1 MGTRFKYLETKPFL
15 EGLEECGHIWNFSD
29 ISLARMFYDD
39 LKDISTS
46 TFVLFGKEKGK
57 FKVTDQFPLRNIKK
71 RYLGNSDLGEES
83 IIEILPDEYT
93 SVDAEEFQ
101 IVSAYDTIMA
111 KFVMPVSQ
119 YKERLYLKQEL
130 IDLRA
135 SPIGVGLTIEER
147 RRHHVWQ
154 ALFNNKKRDLEDFI
168 EFVNLQE
175 SQARSMPIFLEY
187 AGKYTAVA
195 WQSCS
200 FRRHFCAIG
209 NEGFDIEKRFLLDII
224 EEKALAQ
231 GKS

>member
-1 MGTRFKYLETKPFL
+1 MSLFFVALPF
-15 EGLEECGHIWNFSD
+15 EYEPN
-29 ISLARMFYDD
+29 
-39 LKDISTS
+39 K
-46 TFVLFGKEKGK
+46 
-57 FKVTDQFPLRNIKK
+57 
-71 RYLGNSDLGEES
+71 
-83 IIEILPDEYT
+83 IIEI
-93 SVDAEEFQ
+93 
-101 IVSAYDTIMA
+101 I
-111 KFVMPVSQ
+111 
-119 YKERLYLKQEL
+119 
-130 IDLRA
+130 
-135 SPIGVGLTIEER
+135 
-147 RRHHVWQ
+147 
-154 ALFNNKKRDLEDFI
+154 LEDFI